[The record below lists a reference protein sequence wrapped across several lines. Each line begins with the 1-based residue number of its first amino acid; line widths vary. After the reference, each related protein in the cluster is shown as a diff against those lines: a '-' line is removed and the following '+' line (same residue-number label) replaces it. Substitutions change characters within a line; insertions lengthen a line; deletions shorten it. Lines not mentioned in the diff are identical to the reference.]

1 MTRQPQTPVVLRA
14 RVAMLLLAAMTT
26 LAAAGNHA
34 NADGGRL
41 LRTVKSGD
49 WRVSIFAAPD
59 PPRVGLVDV
68 GVLLQNDSTGAVVS
82 NAEIIVTLRTIEP
95 LDGTPVAESAA
106 ATPDQSTNK
115 LLQSALL
122 ELPRAGD
129 WQGAIDVA
137 ADGRTASIPFELTVA
152 LLRLGIA
159 TLLIVSAL
167 VVAHK
172 LIAVGERTL
181 SSVLP
186 GITITLALWLLGGL
200 DSATIWTGS
209 RRPTRPPM
217 AASPLR

>member
-152 LLRLGIA
+152 SGPPPWRSLAPWVLWPGVAIALFAVHRRLA
-159 TLLIVSAL
+159 AR
-167 VVAHK
+167 H
-172 LIAVGERTL
+172 
-181 SSVLP
+181 
-186 GITITLALWLLGGL
+186 
-200 DSATIWTGS
+200 GS
-209 RRPTRPPM
+209 RRLRRGVASQLKSASSRVALPPGR
-217 AASPLR
+217 ARG